1 MRSLT
6 LSTYSLQ
13 YKSNL
18 IQRILHSIQLPL
30 IYRQL
35 DSEQLL
41 KPMFFDTGGSN
52 SGWVIAVR
60 GEERKCLPVSL
71 RSAHGDSSPTAVLAC
86 RLCGAARLSSALV
99 STNSPSWTIDPY
111 LSSLWAKCFRNSQPI
126 NKYVKNDPVKMDT
139 NGSRFCGT
147 SPAG

>member
-18 IQRILHSIQLPL
+18 IQRLFHSIQLPL

-41 KPMFFDTGGSN
+41 EPMFFDAGGSN
-52 SGWVIAVR
+52 SAWVIAVR
-60 GEERKCLPVSL
+60 GEERKCL
-71 RSAHGDSSPTAVLAC
+71 RQ
-86 RLCGAARLSSALV
+86 
-99 STNSPSWTIDPY
+99 STLFPEG
-111 LSSLWAKCFRNSQPI
+111 Q
-126 NKYVKNDPVKMDT
+126 
-139 NGSRFCGT
+139 GSHNHKVT
-147 SPAG
+147 